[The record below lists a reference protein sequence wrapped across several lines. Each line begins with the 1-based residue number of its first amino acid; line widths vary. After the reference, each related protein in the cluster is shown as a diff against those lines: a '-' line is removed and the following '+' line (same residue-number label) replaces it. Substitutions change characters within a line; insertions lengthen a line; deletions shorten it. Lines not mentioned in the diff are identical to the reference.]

1 MKKRF
6 LAVITTLCMALSLL
20 PVAAFATGSTEIPWY
35 DDSLTELV
43 IDSKED
49 LLAFAEQVNEKGNTF
64 SGKTVK
70 LGADID
76 LTSAAWTPIGNG
88 TSNGSIYTGNAFKG
102 IFDGNGKT
110 ITGLGISSGNCV
122 GLFGIIDGAT
132 VKNLTFIGAN
142 ISGSE
147 RAAVAVGLMVG
158 NSTVSSITVDENS
171 TVSGKKYVAGI
182 VGAMTI
188 EGTISDCTN
197 NAKIEGTTYNVGGI
211 VGAAYYTAAGKT
223 MTVSDC
229 TNNGTVTGPYAV
241 GGIVGLSTAD
251 VEGCSNTAAITATNM
266 DIGGIVGEQKVA
278 GSVIG
283 CTNSGAVTN
292 TGSGYGTGGIIGWV
306 RYPGYPSTDYGYGEV
321 IEVSGNKNS
330 GVIDGGNDAG
340 GIIGTVY
347 NTASVT
353 GNENSAETIK
363 ATEFAAGVVANVQFT
378 ETVGG
383 GLPQQKV
390 DLQNNIST
398 TVIDNISANCKH
410 LYAYD
415 NSTGSQDGE
424 ISDNSGAW
432 VAQVGEE
439 KYATLQAAIDD
450 AQSGDEIDILAEI
463 PLTGPVVVNSDDSI
477 ILDLNGYTVS
487 YDSAVQGEA
496 MITNKG
502 TLTINDSS
510 ADKTGEIYYDI
521 TDVTADSSY
530 GKGNYTIDNAGTL
543 TVNGGKINIAKLS
556 RHAKYPINNNSTTGD
571 AVLVINGGHLY
582 NYNTSAIRQFCNS
595 TTYQNSVTINGGLI
609 EGYSAIWMQNPGAT
623 TVNGTLT
630 ITDGEIK
637 TTANAYVEGTATVAE
652 VSSKIYFTTEGGAWS
667 NDSAVTI
674 TGGIF
679 NENVDFA
686 GEDPAVSV
694 SDGIFNGN
702 VVSSHQTNFITGGKF
717 SVKPAENCIVGGA
730 QAAKNGDGTWGIVP
744 ADDSVATI
752 GNVGYTTLQDAI
764 DAAKD
769 GDTVTLLKNSSG
781 AGAVID
787 KSITIDFGGYTYSF
801 ISGVGSGDLT
811 SNGFQILQESGSVTL
826 KNGTLE
832 VADSAKSSMYILVQN
847 YADLTVTDM
856 TLDGTNLDKWSTH
869 EDQETNGDSY
879 TLSIN
884 SGTVTINGKTD
895 IIANDDGS
903 KAYAFD
909 VCDNSGYT
917 GAPSVTVNTTGTIT
931 GKIDVSNIGD
941 STFAISGGTF
951 TVPVERAWCAA
962 GYEPVNLG
970 GGKYGVQ
977 VDRPASSGSSSP
989 SYKVEIESMDNGDVS
1004 ANRTSA
1010 KKGST
1015 VTITVTPDAGYE
1027 LGHLVVLDKNGD
1039 SLELTAQ
1046 ENGTYTF
1053 KMPASKVTVQ
1063 AGFAL
1068 AEDTHDC
1075 PSEKFTD
1082 VDQSLW
1088 YHEGIDYAIQQ
1099 GLMNG
1104 TSSTTFEPGSTTTRG
1119 MIVTILHRLEG
1130 TPAAAAPSFQ
1140 DVADGQW
1147 YTDAVAWAAANGI
1160 VTGYDANTFGPMD
1173 PITREQMAAILYRYA
1188 AYKGCDVSGL
1198 ADLYSFT
1205 DAGSVSAYAE
1215 TAMAWAV
1222 DAGLITGMTETT
1234 LVPQGSATRAQASTI
1249 LMRYCENVVK

>member
-49 LLAFAEQVNEKGNTF
+49 LLAFAEQVNENGNTF

-171 TVSGKKYVAGI
+171 TVSGQKYVAGI

-383 GLPQQKV
+383 DLPQQKV

-415 NSTGSQDGE
+415 NSTASQDGE

-450 AQSGDEIDILAEI
+450 AQSGD
-463 PLTGPVVVNSDDSI
+463 
-477 ILDLNGYTVS
+477 
-487 YDSAVQGEA
+487 
-496 MITNKG
+496 
-502 TLTINDSS
+502 
-510 ADKTGEIYYDI
+510 
-521 TDVTADSSY
+521 
-530 GKGNYTIDNAGTL
+530 
-543 TVNGGKINIAKLS
+543 
-556 RHAKYPINNNSTTGD
+556 
-571 AVLVINGGHLY
+571 
-582 NYNTSAIRQFCNS
+582 
-595 TTYQNSVTINGGLI
+595 
-609 EGYSAIWMQNPGAT
+609 
-623 TVNGTLT
+623 
-630 ITDGEIK
+630 
-637 TTANAYVEGTATVAE
+637 
-652 VSSKIYFTTEGGAWS
+652 
-667 NDSAVTI
+667 
-674 TGGIF
+674 
-679 NENVDFA
+679 
-686 GEDPAVSV
+686 
-694 SDGIFNGN
+694 
-702 VVSSHQTNFITGGKF
+702 
-717 SVKPAENCIVGGA
+717 
-730 QAAKNGDGTWGIVP
+730 
-744 ADDSVATI
+744 
-752 GNVGYTTLQDAI
+752 
-764 DAAKD
+764 
-769 GDTVTLLKNSSG
+769 TVTLLENSFG

-1130 TPAAAAPSFQ
+1130 APAAAAPSFQ

-1188 AYKGCDVSGL
+1188 AYKGCDVSSL
-1198 ADLYSFT
+1198 ADLSSFT